1 MSESSLAYLLQQ
13 ALNAAPTAALYA
25 LLAFGYCLSFGLTRR
40 ADFTAGALF
49 AFAGQIFV
57 FFTAFG
63 YDAFRLIYPLAL
75 GIGAGCSVLHA
86 AGILGHRAWG
96 DRAAVAPRPQFG
108 DRRFAGRDD
117 RADGTGADRRR

>member
-75 GIGAGCSVLHA
+75 GIGAVVALCYTLLASSVIGRGVIGPLSRRA
-86 AGILGHRAWG
+86 PNSVILPTQARIY
-96 DRAAVAPRPQFG
+96 Q
-108 DRRFAGRDD
+108 GR
-117 RADGTGADRRR
+117 